1 MFMIFL
7 YIQLM
12 RLLLVIHLGVIILST
27 LLLFIFVFNSLLSKL
42 NVEHFSI
49 FNSLSNSLLLF
60 LFDINKDGIF
70 LP

>member
-1 MFMIFL
+1 
-7 YIQLM
+7 M

-49 FNSLSNSLLLF
+49 FNSLSNSLLF
-60 LFDINKDGIF
+60 LFDINKDGFF